1 MMIMLV
7 LKGIK
12 LFFCAQ
18 QLSFNV
24 RSGNAKIMEGLFD
37 QIFDAFCVMAVNAL
51 KTKNDVNDVSYS
63 TSEALDATMHDYYG
77 YVTMAD

>member
-1 MMIMLV
+1 MIMLV

-37 QIFDAFCVMAVNAL
+37 QIFDAFCVMA
-51 KTKNDVNDVSYS
+51 
-63 TSEALDATMHDYYG
+63 LDATMHDYYG